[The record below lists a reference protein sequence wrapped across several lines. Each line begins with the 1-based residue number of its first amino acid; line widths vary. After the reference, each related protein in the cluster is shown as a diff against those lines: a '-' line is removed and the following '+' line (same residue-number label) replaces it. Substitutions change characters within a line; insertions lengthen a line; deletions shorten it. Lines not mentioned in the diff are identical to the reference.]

1 MEASCDSFLEE
12 LSWKSTKEMP
22 RLLEPIHSLMG
33 CHQLLSCKSAA
44 GGAASDSD
52 GVAGA
57 VDGVLDGVIDGDF
70 AVGARAL
77 RPVQGRLGDEELLDE
92 LELAGEHE
100 HIVPPL
106 LGQAREAELHDALAL
121 VPGLANVGAAASE
134 KRNWLS
140 RMLRVH
146 GESFVTSAQV
156 ESCTTSNHTLSV
168 ELSCNASW
176 RHPIPAVE
184 SFSKVLPR
192 DAPVADRQHV
202 VRARRLEGLG
212 GAGDVLGTKRR
223 GGAHH
228 ALLEDQR

>member
-1 MEASCDSFLEE
+1 MEASCDSFSEE
-12 LSWKSTKEMP
+12 LSWKSTPEMP

-44 GGAASDSD
+44 GGAAASDSD

-77 RPVQGRLGDEELLDE
+77 RPVQGRLGDEEHVLLDE
-92 LELAGEHE
+92 LELAGEQE

-121 VPGLANVGAAASE
+121 VPGLADVEAVRVEGCSHLLRMASVLGAAASE
-134 KRNWLS
+134 LRNWPS

-146 GESFVTSAQV
+146 
-156 ESCTTSNHTLSV
+156 
-168 ELSCNASW
+168 
-176 RHPIPAVE
+176 
-184 SFSKVLPR
+184 
-192 DAPVADRQHV
+192 D
-202 VRARRLEGLG
+202 
-212 GAGDVLGTKRR
+212 
-223 GGAHH
+223 
-228 ALLEDQR
+228 